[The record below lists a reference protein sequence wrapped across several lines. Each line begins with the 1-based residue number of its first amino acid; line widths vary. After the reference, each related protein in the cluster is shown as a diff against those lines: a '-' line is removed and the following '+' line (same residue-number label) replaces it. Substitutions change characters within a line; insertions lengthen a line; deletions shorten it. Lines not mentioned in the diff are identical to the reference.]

1 MSEIDGVSGN
11 VKQAREQALVGNYDE
26 SKVYYEGAILGV
38 KKLLKQTHDPETKQ
52 KWQEVRLTITKSI
65 PSSFLNYVRWKGTIC
80 DDLLPFHVVGII
92 NAK

>member
-52 KWQEVRLTITKSI
+52 KWQEVRLTITKQLSN
-65 PSSFLNYVRWKGTIC
+65 LCQVVHGKGGRGLFVTTSY
-80 DDLLPFHVVGII
+80 LSML
-92 NAK
+92 